1 MNKKSRSVRTLFRV
15 AALLLAS
22 AFFCVA
28 DTNDSA
34 VFILTPPVPATPHIC
49 GPNVFGVRP
58 GSPFLYAS
66 PATGDRPMKFSAEN
80 LPKGLVVDPYSG
92 QITGSLKKNGE
103 YQVVLRAKN
112 SLGADEKKFRIAVG
126 ETISLTP
133 PMGWNDWNCWGGSV
147 DQRKI
152 LRSARAMVASGLN
165 QHGWTYINIDD
176 TWQGQRTGKD
186 RALQGNE
193 KFPDLKGLCNELHA
207 LGLKA
212 GIYSTPWI
220 TSYAKFPG
228 GASAQPD
235 GAWSKALA
243 NAKNQALGKYSFA
256 EADAKQWAD
265 YGFDYLKYDW
275 YPNDVPHTAE
285 MSKALRASGRDI
297 LFSLSNTAPFEHVR
311 DWQRWANC
319 WRTTGDIRDTWASA
333 PKSWA
338 NSVSEI
344 AFSQD
349 RWAPFAGPGHW
360 NDLDMLVVG
369 QVGWGPKLHPT
380 ALTPDEQ
387 YTHFTMWCM
396 LSAPLLLGCDLE
408 QLDEFTKN
416 LLSNDEV
423 IALDQDALGKQATRA
438 ATVGAVDVY
447 LKPLEDGSAALGF
460 FNRDSNEAKINFDKL
475 KYIGFKNG
483 LHIRD
488 LWRQINLPDLENIEI
503 EKLSITIPAHGVQL
517 YKLTPIE
524 TK

>member
-1 MNKKSRSVRTLFRV
+1 MKIKFESVHQSFVV
-15 AALLLAS
+15 AALLFSSTL
-22 AFFCVA
+22 FCVA
-28 DTNDSA
+28 DTADVSA
-34 VFILTPPVPATPHIC
+34 SILTPAAPAIPRIN
-49 GPNVFGVRP
+49 GPSIFGVRP
-58 GSPFLYAS
+58 SAPFLYAI
-66 PATGDRPMKFSAEN
+66 PATGDRPMEFSVGN
-80 LPKGLVVDPYSG
+80 LPKGLVVDVASG
-92 QITGSLKKNGE
+92 QINGSLKKKGE

-112 SLGADEKKFRIAVG
+112 SLGVDEKKFRIVVG
-126 ETISLTP
+126 ESISLTP

-147 DQRKI
+147 DQEKI
-152 LRSARAMVASGLN
+152 LRSARAMVASGLS

-176 TWQGQRTGKD
+176 TWQGKRTGKD
-186 RALQGNE
+186 HALQANE
-193 KFPDLKGLCNELHA
+193 KFPDLKSLCAELHA

-243 NAKNQALGKYSFA
+243 NATNHVLGKYSFA
-256 EADAKQWAD
+256 EADAKQFAD

-285 MSKALRASGRDI
+285 MSKALRVSGRDI
-297 LFSLSNTAPFEHVR
+297 LFSLSNTAPFEHAK
-311 DWQRWANC
+311 DWAQWANC
-319 WRTTGDIRDTWASA
+319 WRTTGDIRDSWASA

-380 ALTPDEQ
+380 ALTADEQ
-387 YTHFTMWCM
+387 YTHFSMWCM
-396 LSAPLLLGCDLE
+396 LSAPLLIGCDFE
-408 QLDEFTKN
+408 QLDAFTKS

-423 IALDQDALGKQATRA
+423 IALDQDALGKQATRV
-438 ATVGAVDVY
+438 ATLGAVDVY
-447 LKPLEDGSAALGF
+447 LKPLEDGSKALGF

-475 KYIGFKNG
+475 KYIGFKND
-483 LHIRD
+483 LHVRD
-488 LWRQINLPDLENIEI
+488 LWRQQNLPDVGNVET
-503 EKLSITIPAHGVQL
+503 EKLSMVIPAHGVQL
-517 YKLTPIE
+517 YKLTPMKI
-524 TK
+524 K